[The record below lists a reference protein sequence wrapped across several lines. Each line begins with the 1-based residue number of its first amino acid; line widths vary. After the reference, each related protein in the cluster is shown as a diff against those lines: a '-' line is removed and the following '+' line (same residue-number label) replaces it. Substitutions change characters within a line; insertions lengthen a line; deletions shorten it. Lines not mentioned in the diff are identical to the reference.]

1 MEGRIFKNN
10 IFHNLTKNALF
21 VQTALV
27 VVFLFLGFAKKHI
40 KFILEKKKKAQ
51 INQDLSVFLQTHQ
64 KTSNA
69 KKSQQQCW

>member
-27 VVFLFLGFAKKHI
+27 VVFLFLGFAKNVLNL
-40 KFILEKKKKAQ
+40 FWKKKEKAQ

-69 KKSQQQCW
+69 KKSQQQC